1 MHILLIEPDVVLAH
15 LYIQAL
21 EAEGNTVSFVRS
33 AESAIHIADRKK
45 PDVVILELQLTQHS
59 GVAFLQEFRSYTD
72 WLHIP
77 VIIHTHIPPQ
87 QLEPFKKA
95 LQEMRITAQLYKP
108 QTTLQLLKRTV
119 QAAMQPSTTV

>member
-59 GVAFLQEFRSYTD
+59 GVAFLQEFRSYAD

-77 VIIHTHIPPQ
+77 IIIHTHIPPL

-108 QTTLQLLKRTV
+108 QTTLQSLKRTV
-119 QAAMQPSTTV
+119 QAAMQSSTTV